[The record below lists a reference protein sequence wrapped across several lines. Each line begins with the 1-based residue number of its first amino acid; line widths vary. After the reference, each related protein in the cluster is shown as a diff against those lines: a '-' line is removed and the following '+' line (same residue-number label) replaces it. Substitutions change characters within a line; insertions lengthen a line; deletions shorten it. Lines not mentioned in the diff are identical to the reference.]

1 MEIDT
6 DINSYSFNDLKT
18 FLNINSEKIE
28 REELEKKCKIKKKEI
43 ENLED
48 DKLGET
54 INEFIDRI
62 SEYLEWFIED
72 KGKEKESEERER
84 FLERDEM
91 KKINNKMDYLI
102 NFNFENSK
110 KLESIYSVDPINQS
124 NIALNPR
131 TYNVI
136 KKQVAINSEFR
147 NKSLISQESRL
158 LRERQARCCDDK
170 TEKYNKEES
179 SSNFTIELSEPM
191 DNVIGL
197 ELVSTEIPIVF
208 NTFSIEKNNSKF
220 ILSVKARLEVLGP
233 PPPINW
239 ESYHIEIPDGI
250 WLAKDLEDFLSNN
263 YFDKDIIDSGGII
276 QNSYLRYL
284 KFEINSYSGRVV
296 IRFKTQAEREE
307 YNTVTGTSFR
317 LVELDTDPDVSN
329 FTYKLENGKEELD
342 CSNRMIFVQGFRE
355 IDTNIDDNE
364 FKFTTL
370 GTLGYLEGQI
380 YKKIHISINKIV
392 LEPIEIKYSN
402 INYERKIGLILFNGY
417 LEAGNIYG
425 STVDS
430 AVYIRVNDFVGNR
443 GEQILL
449 VGRDKSLI
457 TNNILSRIAF
467 KIGVFQNNIFNSLQD
482 YNIKRK
488 YFGGVRINKLQIQV
502 VDKFGRIVNL
512 QNYPTNFVFEFTI
525 EYSSERLA
533 NFRNEM

>member
-28 REELEKKCKIKKKEI
+28 REELEKKCNIKKKEL

-72 KGKEKESEERER
+72 KGKEKDKEKGDR
-84 FLERDEM
+84 FLENDEI

-147 NKSLISQESRL
+147 RKSLISQESRL
-158 LRERQARCCDDK
+158 LREREARCCDDK

-208 NTFSIEKNNSKF
+208 NTFSIQKNNSKF
-220 ILSVKARLEVLGP
+220 IISIKARLDGGLL
-233 PPPINW
+233 ILNW
-239 ESYHIEIPDGI
+239 ESYTIEIPDGI
-250 WLAKDLEDFLSNN
+250 WLAKDLEEFLNNN
-263 YFDKDIIDSGGII
+263 YFDRDIIYPGNII

-284 KFEINSYSGRVV
+284 KFEINSYSGRAV
-296 IRFKTQAEREE
+296 IRFKTQEERDA
-307 YNTVTGTSFR
+307 YNATVTVFPFL
-317 LVELDTDPDVSN
+317 LVKPDADVSK
-329 FTYKLENGKEELD
+329 FVYKLENGKEELD
-342 CSNRMIFVQGFRE
+342 CSNRMVFVQGFRE
-355 IDTNIDDNE
+355 IDTNIDENE

-380 YKKIHISINKIV
+380 YKKIHITLNKIV

-402 INYERKIGLILFNGY
+402 TYYQQKIGLILFNGY

-502 VDKFGRIVNL
+502 IDKFGRIVNL